1 MFFLEKL
8 IDDIIRQSN
17 AKGAGITGWY
27 YSPNRKVVITFQ
39 RGLPRY
45 FMTLFG
51 AIDFLIHSY
60 NLTSQYRYLYAIN
73 PQLRLPKA
81 QNAVSSPS
89 TVESSEERVIRYCDA
104 VIFNNNT
111 DFSSSDRTQTLQ
123 VIDKGY
129 LGKQLTQ
136 NDFLMIKNKLHEYY
150 NDKLLSSTNMDEKE
164 KLRKVVRFF
173 DKLKYRDYFDIL

>member
-17 AKGAGITGWY
+17 AKGAGISGWH
-27 YSPNRKVVITFQ
+27 YSPHRRVVIVFQ
-39 RGLPRY
+39 NRVPKY
-45 FMTLFG
+45 FLTLFG

-60 NLTSQYRYLYAIN
+60 NLVSQYRYLYAIN
-73 PQLRLPKA
+73 PHIRIPKLDTG
-81 QNAVSSPS
+81 VSASS
-89 TVESSEERVIRYCDA
+89 TKESAEERMIRFCDA
-104 VIFNNNT
+104 IVFNNNT
-111 DFSSSDRTQTLQ
+111 DFSPSDRIQTLKA
-123 VIDKGY
+123 IDKGH

-136 NDFLMIKNKLHEYY
+136 NDFLIIKNKLHERY
-150 NDKLLSSTNMDEKE
+150 NDKLLTSDSMNEKE